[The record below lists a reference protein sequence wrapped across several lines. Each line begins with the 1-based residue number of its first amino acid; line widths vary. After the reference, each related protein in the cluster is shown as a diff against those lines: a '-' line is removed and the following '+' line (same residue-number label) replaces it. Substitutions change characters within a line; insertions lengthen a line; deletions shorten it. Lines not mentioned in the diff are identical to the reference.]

1 METKDLRELVS
12 FSPEQPAKHSVLE
25 TGRIWSQLLCL
36 ERNQQLGPMSDP
48 GSDALFTVVAGK
60 VVLQADR
67 KRSRLGQWEVAVV
80 PAGSAVT
87 VTNAS
92 EDPAVVLIVTAPP
105 PARPSGSA

>member
-1 METKDLRELVS
+1 METKDLKELVA
-12 FSPEQPAKHSVLE
+12 FSPDEAAKHLVLE
-25 TGRIWSQLLCL
+25 TGRIWAQLACL
-36 ERNQQLGPMSDP
+36 QRNQQLGPIADP
-48 GSDALFTVVAGK
+48 NSDAIFTVVAGK

-67 KRSRLGQWEVAVV
+67 KRSRLAQWEVALV

-105 PARPSGSA
+105 PAQTSGLD

>member
-1 METKDLRELVS
+1 METKDLKGLVA
-12 FSPEQPAKHSVLE
+12 FSPDEVARHPVLE
-25 TGRIWSQLLCL
+25 TSRIWSQLACL
-36 ERNQQLGPMSDP
+36 DRNQQLGPIADP
-48 GSDALFTVVAGK
+48 ASDAIFTVVAGK

-67 KRSRLGQWEVAVV
+67 KRSRLAQWEVALI

-105 PARPSGSA
+105 PTPTSE